1 MNAMFETHLM
11 KAQLGLKFFFSFF
24 KSIIFIN
31 SCMFRIDQIALANI
45 KAIQCAFLEEIILG

>member
-1 MNAMFETHLM
+1 MFETHLM